1 MVRILEQ
8 RIIEGGKVWVS
19 ASGLSTD
26 TKPTENIAQGSQY
39 IASDTGD
46 VYLFSEGENDPWGD
60 PIGE

>member
-8 RIIEGGKVWVS
+8 RIIEGGKLYIR

-26 TKPTENIAQGSQY
+26 TKPTENIAQGSEF
-39 IASDTGD
+39 IESNTGD
-46 VYLFSEGENDPWGD
+46 VFLFSEGADDPWGD

>member
-1 MVRILEQ
+1 MVRIIEQ
-8 RIIEGGKVWVS
+8 RIIEGGKVWVC

-46 VYLFSEGENDPWGD
+46 VYLFSEGQEYPWGD